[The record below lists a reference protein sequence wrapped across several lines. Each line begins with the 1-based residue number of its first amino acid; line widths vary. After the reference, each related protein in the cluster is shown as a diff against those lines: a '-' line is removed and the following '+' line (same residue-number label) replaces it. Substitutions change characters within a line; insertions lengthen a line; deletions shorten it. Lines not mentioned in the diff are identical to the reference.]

1 MTCAKDKTKEKNMYV
16 RVLLVLS
23 FALILGGCAMGQKT
37 NYSDDHI
44 VFNGN
49 ANTTGPV
56 CM

>member
-1 MTCAKDKTKEKNMYV
+1 MYV